1 GGFACSF
8 AAHAP
13 TLAAPA
19 MVPASALFA
28 GARETARLTVGGRT
42 FVGTAGRGLW
52 LAGPRPTALT
62 PGDQICGNHVV
73 AVAHFRG
80 DVWLG
85 TFDQGLCA
93 FDGHTFRRA
102 RVPFRMINDLVATSN
117 ALFVASTRGLFRT
130 GDGVHFQ
137 KVAALDGRGVTDLAL
152 DGNGET
158 LWAVSPAALWRIPL
172 GARGRLRGYFLPG
185 GSHALQAVDAA
196 GGTVWMASEDRGAIR
211 FRHGQFQ
218 VFDRAAGLPTSW
230 GVDVAATDDGGAYV
244 ATLRHGLVHL
254 DADGRVQPA
263 PRLPDRWLLHVS
275 RDDRGAL
282 WVGTQGGA
290 ARVDPRSRTDAVAVA
305 AAVERLPNPCVHAVA
320 TIGDDTW
327 VATEGGTAVYRRAQL
342 PVPVGTNERSLV
354 TRSLSSLMPS
364 SR

>member
-1 GGFACSF
+1 
-8 AAHAP
+8 
-13 TLAAPA
+13 
-19 MVPASALFA
+19 
-28 GARETARLTVGGRT
+28 LTIAGRT
-42 FVGTAGRGLW
+42 FIGTAGRGLW
-52 LAGPRPTALT
+52 LAGPHPTALT
-62 PGDQICGNHVV
+62 LGDQICSNHVV
-73 AVAHFRG
+73 AVARFRG

-93 FDGHTFRRA
+93 FDGQSFRRA
-102 RVPFRMINDLVATSN
+102 RVPFRMVNDLVATST
-117 ALFVASTRGLFRT
+117 ALFVASTRGLFRST
-130 GDGVHFQ
+130 DGVHFQ
-137 KVAALDGRGVTDLAL
+137 KVAALDGRGITDLAV
-152 DGNGET
+152 DGQT

-172 GARGRLRGYFLPG
+172 GASGRLRGYFLPG

-218 VFDRAAGLPTSW
+218 AFDRAAGLPTSW
-230 GVDVAATDDGGAYV
+230 DVDVAATDDGGAYV

-263 PRLPDRWLLHVS
+263 ATQLPDRWLLHVS

-290 ARVDPRSRTDAVAVA
+290 ARIEHRSPTTAAAATVA
-305 AAVERLPNPCVHAVA
+305 ATVDRLPNPCVHAIA

-327 VATEGGTAVYRRAQL
+327 FATEGGTAVYRRAQL
-342 PVPVGTNERSLV
+342 PVPVGTNERSSV
-354 TRSLSSLMPS
+354 TRSLSSLIPS